1 MDPMVRGSRYSL
13 HALLIQERCSKC
25 FLGHLLRARDW
36 RFGCDIDSARTA
48 PVHEYTGKTS
58 ESFAPVI
65 GEP

>member
-13 HALLIQERCSKC
+13 HALIFQERCSKC
-25 FLGHLLRARDW
+25 FLGHLLRARDR

-48 PVHEYTGKTS
+48 PVYEYTGKTI
-58 ESFAPVI
+58 ESLALVI